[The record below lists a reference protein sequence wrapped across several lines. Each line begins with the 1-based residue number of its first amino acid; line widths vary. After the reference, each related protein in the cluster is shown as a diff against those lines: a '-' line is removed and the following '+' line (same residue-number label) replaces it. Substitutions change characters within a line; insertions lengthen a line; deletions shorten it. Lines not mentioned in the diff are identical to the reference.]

1 MKTGLLV
8 IKPGIHAVVQDQG
21 RNGYQHLGVT
31 PGGPADA
38 MAANWANRLL
48 GNAPGTALIEITAGG
63 TEFECQTQSMI
74 SITGGDLNLTL
85 NGKPQIPWRSF
96 WVRQG
101 DRLKFGYPRHGFRA
115 YVSVQGGFQLPQ
127 TLGSCATVLRDG
139 LGGLHGDG
147 ERLRKHDF
155 LPCAHLTEEGIARQ
169 IPELYLPDYNAPLSL
184 QLIPG
189 YQQHQF
195 SKASWQTLWD
205 NEYELLPESDSMGAR
220 LSGPALSIP
229 EGNLLSEG
237 VCYGAV
243 QVPGNGQPIVLLQQR
258 QTLGGYPK
266 LGAILPLSGYELA
279 QRAPGTKVRFQ
290 PINITNAQQQMRR
303 YLRFFGL

>member
-8 IKPGIHAVVQDQG
+8 IKPGIHAAVQDQG
-21 RNGYQHLGVT
+21 RVGYQHLGVT

-38 MAANWANRLL
+38 LAAHWANRLL
-48 GNAPGTALIEITAGG
+48 DNPPGTTLIEVTAGG
-63 TEFECQTQSMI
+63 CEFECQTQSMVAV
-74 SITGGDLNLTL
+74 TGGDLNLTV
-85 NGKPQIPWRSF
+85 NGRPQIPWRSF

-127 TLGSCATVLRDG
+127 ILGSCATVTRDQ
-139 LGGLHGDG
+139 LGGVHGNG
-147 ERLRKHDF
+147 ERLKKHDF
-155 LPCAHLTEEGIARQ
+155 LPCAHLPQEGIARQ
-169 IPELYLPDYNAPLSL
+169 IPERYLPDYNAPLTL

-189 YQQHQF
+189 YQQLQF
-195 SKASWQTLWD
+195 SKESWQTLWD
-205 NEYELLPESDSMGAR
+205 SEYEILPESDSMGAR
-220 LSGPALSIP
+220 LAGNALEVP
-229 EGNLLSEG
+229 TANLLSEG

-243 QVPGNGQPIVLLQQR
+243 QVPGDGQPIILLQQR

-279 QRAPGTKVRFQ
+279 QRSPGSKVRFL
-290 PINITNAQQQMRR
+290 PITITSAQQQMRR